1 MSDTTIQVTLVQQ
14 HDYRFDIHFGGD
26 VPVLTGDEPAPL
38 GTGLGPSP
46 VQLLSAAVGNCLSDS
61 LVVCAA
67 QVQAGARA
75 HPLPGD
81 GRRSAAT
88 PEGRMRVLT
97 MKAVLTL
104 GVPAASLEHLERVLG
119 QFEAFCTVTQSVGQ
133 GIPITVEVLD
143 STGAR
148 LK

>member
-1 MSDTTIQVTLVQQ
+1 MAAVDYDPYSEEAMLDPHRLYAALRAHDPVHRLEAYDAWALAGFAEVWQACSDTASFSVRRGQTPNQVL
-14 HDYRFDIHFGGD
+14 
-26 VPVLTGDEPAPL
+26 
-38 GTGLGPSP
+38 
-46 VQLLSAAVGNCLSDS
+46 
-61 LVVCAA
+61 
-67 QVQAGARA
+67 
-75 HPLPGD
+75 
-81 GRRSAAT
+81 
-88 PEGRMRVLT
+88 
-97 MKAVLTL
+97 L